1 MSEHRITIAGGTS
14 KRLPTAGKYCDRDI
28 VITAEGGAEN
38 LDTVLTEQ
46 GELIAELKEILS
58 NKAAGGGGE
67 SENLLDEF
75 LSGELTSIDSDVTS
89 IRASACYGNTTL
101 VSVRLPEA
109 TKIGGSCFRG
119 CTGLTT
125 FEAPKVTSL
134 GTYAFYGCSKLTEVN
149 FPYIPQAPSTCFYQC
164 TALTRADFGVN
175 CKTLSGSSLA
185 YCSKLTTLILR
196 YTAGVVSI
204 ATNTFS
210 GFTFKGYVYVPKT
223 LDDGSDGIE
232 AYKAYT
238 NWSGLSSVT
247 FRAIE
252 DYPEITGG

>member
-1 MSEHRITIAGGTS
+1 MSTINITIEGGTS
-14 KRLPTAGKYCDRDI
+14 KRLPTAGKYCEKDI
-28 VITAEGGAEN
+28 IITTQGG
-38 LDTVLTEQ
+38 V
-46 GELIAELKEILS
+46 
-58 NKAAGGGGE
+58 GGE
-67 SENLLDEF
+67 SENLLDKY
-75 LSGELTSIDSDVTS
+75 LSGELTSINSDITS
-89 IRASACYGNTTL
+89 LVASACYGASFL
-101 VSVRLPEA
+101 VSANFPEV

-119 CTGLTT
+119 CSNLAS
-125 FEAPKVTSL
+125 FNAPKVTSL
-134 GTYAFYGCSKLTEVN
+134 GTYVFYGCSKLTEVN
-149 FPYIPQAPSTCFYQC
+149 FQYIPQAPSTCFYQC

-238 NWSGLSSVT
+238 NWSSLSSVT